1 MAISSNLFI
10 DQGAAF
16 SVVVDINNDNGTN
29 FDLTSYTA
37 AAQIRRTYG
46 TTTAISF
53 TTAIDIVNSKVTL
66 SLTPVQTAAL
76 SGRYVYDLI
85 ITSTGT
91 ATRVVQGVVVVDPS
105 VTRA

>member
-10 DQGAAF
+10 DQGTAF

-37 AAQIRRTYG
+37 SAQIRRTYG
-46 TTTAISF
+46 TTTAINF
-53 TTAIDIVNSKVTL
+53 TTTINVVNSTVTL
-66 SLTPVQTAAL
+66 SLTPTQTAAL
-76 SGRYVYDLI
+76 YGRYVYDLI

>member
-10 DQGAAF
+10 DQGTAF

-37 AAQIRRTYG
+37 LAQIRRTYG
-46 TTTAISF
+46 TTTAINF
-53 TTAIDIVNSKVTL
+53 TATINVVNSTVTL
-66 SLTPVQTAAL
+66 SLTPAQTAAL